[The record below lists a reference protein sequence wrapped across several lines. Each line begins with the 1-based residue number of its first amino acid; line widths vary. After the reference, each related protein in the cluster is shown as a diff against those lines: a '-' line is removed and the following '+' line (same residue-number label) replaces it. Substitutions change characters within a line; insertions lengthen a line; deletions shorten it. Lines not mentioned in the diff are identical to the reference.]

1 MISKVSPWFIVGLIL
16 AVVSIPIIIVV
27 FVRLYLRKKQ
37 NGLVAVENLAQEAA
51 NRVQKITEVKLNT
64 IGDSTTI
71 IKDESKLQLTK
82 EIASDCSEVA

>member
-37 NGLVAVENLAQEAA
+37 KGLVAVANLAQEAA